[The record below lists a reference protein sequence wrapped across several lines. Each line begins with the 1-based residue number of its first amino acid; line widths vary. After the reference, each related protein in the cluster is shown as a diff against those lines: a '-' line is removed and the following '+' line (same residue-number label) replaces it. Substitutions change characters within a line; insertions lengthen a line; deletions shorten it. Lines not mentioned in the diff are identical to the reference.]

1 MISYDQSVISE
12 EKKAKKTNENDIFWK
27 SVSKKK
33 LL

>member
-1 MISYDQSVISE
+1 MVSYDQNVIFE
-12 EKKAKKTNENDIFWK
+12 EKKAKQSNENDVFWK